1 MPVVLLEDVAK
12 NYRIGQ
18 STLAAL
24 HEINLSVE
32 KGVIQGIIGFSGA
45 GKTTLLRCI
54 SRLEQPDRGRVLVD
68 GANLSSLNQRELRIA
83 RRKIGVVFQ
92 QFHLLRLRTVAENIS
107 LPLELAGENSTV
119 IIPRVNEL
127 LQWFGLE
134 RKANVYPSQLSGGQQ
149 QRVAIA
155 RALATKPAVLLSD
168 EPTSALDAETTSSV
182 LELLQRVRDEM
193 GVTILLITHELDAV
207 RAICDRVAVLDHGTI
222 VEEGPV
228 EEVLLRPKS
237 DAAQRLLGENLHIGR
252 MAEYL
257 GDRTAHEGS
266 IFLELQLLGKC
277 ATDPLLSDTARSLN
291 VTISILRA
299 EIGKLNRSAYG
310 FLLVEISGPSASL
323 IRSQQLLAER
333 GAVVTPV
340 DPWNSAS
347 EERTA

>member
-1 MPVVLLEDVAK
+1 V
-12 NYRIGQ
+12 
-18 STLAAL
+18 T
-24 HEINLSVE
+24 
-32 KGVIQGIIGFSGA
+32 
-45 GKTTLLRCI
+45 
-54 SRLEQPDRGRVLVD
+54 
-68 GANLSSLNQRELRIA
+68 
-83 RRKIGVVFQ
+83 
-92 QFHLLRLRTVAENIS
+92 ENIS
-107 LPLELAGENSTV
+107 LPLELAGEDAAV
-119 IIPRVNEL
+119 IISRVNEL

-134 RKANVYPSQLSGGQQ
+134 GKANVYPSQLSGGQQ

-168 EPTSALDAETTSSV
+168 EPTSALDAETTSSA

-266 IFLELQLLGKC
+266 IFLELQLLGKS
-277 ATDPLLSDTARSLN
+277 ATDPLLSDTARALN

-310 FLLVEISGPSASL
+310 FLLVEISGSSASL
-323 IRSQQLLAER
+323 IRAQQLLAER